1 MNLGNSHKRGSP
13 EYLVDN
19 VERPGPFGRPQCL
32 EGMLMECV
40 IHRLDRSPDNAG
52 HWRSSVALVVPL
64 GRVSARLR
72 KEPTNTFGKSQ
83 PHPRKCQS
91 RPALETGIRGVLNGR
106 EHYHF
111 VHDPRHIS
119 WLDARA
125 SQLPRDVEGS
135 SRPLLGAQKL
145 ESKRK
150 RLSVNMGTRETRLS
164 RVVAQ
169 LGWSVDQSK
178 HLPRR
183 QSSGRA
189 PVVVRDVSDV
199 HMAKGCRMVC
209 VGTSEMFC
217 NLEASK

>member
-1 MNLGNSHKRGSP
+1 
-13 EYLVDN
+13 
-19 VERPGPFGRPQCL
+19 
-32 EGMLMECV
+32 MECV
-40 IHRLDRSPDNAG
+40 IHRLDRSPDNEG
-52 HWRSSVALVVPL
+52 HWRSSVAFAVLL
-64 GRVSARLR
+64 GKVSARLR
-72 KEPTNTFGKSQ
+72 KEPTNTFGKFQ

-91 RPALETGIRGVLNGR
+91 RPALETGIRDVLSGR
-106 EHYHF
+106 EHYHCA
-111 VHDPRHIS
+111 HGPRHIM

-125 SQLPRDVEGS
+125 SQLPRDAEGN

-150 RLSVNMGTRETRLS
+150 RWSVNMGTREARLS
-164 RVVAQ
+164 MVVAQ
-169 LGWSVDQSK
+169 LGRSTDLSK

-183 QSSGRA
+183 RSSGRA

>member
-1 MNLGNSHKRGSP
+1 
-13 EYLVDN
+13 
-19 VERPGPFGRPQCL
+19 
-32 EGMLMECV
+32 MECV
-40 IHRLDRSPDNAG
+40 IHRLDRSPDNEG
-52 HWRSSVALVVPL
+52 HWRSSVAFAVLL
-64 GRVSARLR
+64 GKVSARLR
-72 KEPTNTFGKSQ
+72 KEPTNTFGKFQ
-83 PHPRKCQS
+83 PHPRECQS
-91 RPALETGIRGVLNGR
+91 RPEMKAGIRDVLNGR
-106 EHYHF
+106 KHYF
-111 VHDPRHIS
+111 FAYDPRLYR
-119 WLDARA
+119 LDSRA
-125 SQLPRDVEGS
+125 NHLPRDAEGN

-150 RLSVNMGTRETRLS
+150 RWSVNMGTREARLS
-164 RVVAQ
+164 MVVAQ
-169 LGWSVDQSK
+169 LGRSTDLSK